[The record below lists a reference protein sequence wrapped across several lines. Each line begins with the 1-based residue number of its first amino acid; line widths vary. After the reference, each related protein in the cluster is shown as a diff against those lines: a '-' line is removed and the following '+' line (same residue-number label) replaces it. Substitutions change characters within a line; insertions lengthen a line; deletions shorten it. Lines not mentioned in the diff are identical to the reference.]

1 LPDSSFLRR
10 LPGLPALLAV
20 LALVGAV
27 YFYFAGES
35 ATLPVQ
41 LVPHLAPVPLV
52 LDSVAVGSAR
62 LPLPVSGFLT
72 TLTHDVGGPYTQPLA
87 AGLWL
92 GVLALALAGW
102 LAVVSMLAR
111 PAFLAG
117 TVPVVFLLMSLNAD
131 ALGIFSESKQYFLYL
146 TLALLGAAALSLQAF
161 GDRVRA
167 VWRVAIFLLLIGG
180 LVALLLARSLLPLA
194 ETALHLAAYATPAGA
209 VLVALLIV
217 WVGVENIRALLWFN
231 TQAER
236 PEGRFGLLPFVLASL
251 LYLGVLGLYY
261 WNDGVLALGGGLHLD
276 PLVLLLPAV
285 LMGGLGLRER
295 APSYT
300 GWLPLAAARVLYW
313 LLVALAAAA
322 LGYALATANAPL
334 LAAARAFTGRALGLL
349 GAAFLLYVLV
359 NFGGLIRQ
367 RLAVHRVVFEPRRLP
382 FYTVYILGL
391 AGLFLFELRNN
402 WPLLD
407 LVQAGQYNQLGDLAR
422 QQSEA
427 RPDDLPLALLSE
439 RYYAESGDVLDR
451 FNRTAQ
457 LGRAALYHFRD
468 QRQNELNAL
477 RRALKRQPDAKIS
490 LKLNALLTEPA
501 DFFDALE
508 VMRQARRTAP
518 GNFALA
524 SDLAQLFTRSALTDS
539 VAFYLDKAERLR
551 PNSYVSRTNQL
562 GFLLSQGLLP
572 AAEKLAADS
581 KASPAEPGLRA
592 NKELLR
598 LLKSPLQRT
607 NDKAV
612 ISVAIN
618 LGAPTTIDLDG
629 ATFSE
634 VYHSALSQVRDGS
647 PAGDA
652 QWVAALGRLAERPAN
667 EPYYEQIL
675 FLQALLRHA
684 AGEELA
690 ARQTLAPLTV
700 GTTASAGYYQYV
712 LGLWQLQQEQ
722 YATAADQLA
731 LAAQHGFREAV
742 PAQLLAGYI
751 GYRGVDSTLAIQR
764 RIKAQTDSAV
774 KHTVVRLVGQAEE
787 GEGIQAGRWAQRI
800 NGMTDATQVEGWLR
814 AWANRLPAGGELYGK
829 ALVAKL
835 RKQPAVERRLYSQLV
850 REAPFNEAAMLAAAR
865 YFTAQKA
872 YTEAYDALNRGLTE
886 NPASLPLQRAYAL
899 AAADAGLAEL
909 GQTTLD
915 QLRPRLS
922 PAEYA
927 NLLADYARRRAAHA
941 AASAAFDQPPL
952 PVR

>member
-1 LPDSSFLRR
+1 LPEFSFLRR
-10 LPGLPALLAV
+10 LPGLPALLAL
-20 LALVGAV
+20 LALAGAV
-27 YFYFAGES
+27 YFYFAGEG

-52 LDSVAVGSAR
+52 LDSVAAGPAR
-62 LPLPVSGFLT
+62 LPLPVSGFIT
-72 TLTHDVGGPYTQPLA
+72 TLTHTVGGPYTQPLA

-146 TLALLGAAALSLQAF
+146 TLVLLGAAALGLQAF

-167 VWRVAIFLLLIGG
+167 VRRVAVFLALIGG
-180 LVALLLARSLLPLA
+180 LVALLLARTQLPLP

-209 VLVALLIV
+209 VLVALLIG

-251 LYLGVLGLYY
+251 LYLGALGLYY

-285 LMGGLGLRER
+285 LMGGLGLGTR
-295 APSYT
+295 APSYA
-300 GWLPLAAARVLYW
+300 GWLPYAAARVLYW
-313 LLVALAAAA
+313 LLVAAAAAA

-457 LGRAALYHFRD
+457 LGRAALYRFRD

-508 VMRQARRTAP
+508 VMRQARRAAP

-551 PNSYVSRTNQL
+551 PSSYVSRTNQL

-572 AAEKLAADS
+572 AAQKLAADS
-581 KASPAEPGLRA
+581 KATPAEPGLLA
-592 NKELLR
+592 NKELLT
-598 LLKSPLQRT
+598 LLGSAKSST
-607 NDKAV
+607 GNAGTET
-612 ISVAIN
+612 SA
-618 LGAPTTIDLDG
+618 APATTDLDG
-629 ATFSE
+629 AAFAQL
-634 VYHSALSQVRDGS
+634 YH
-647 PAGDA
+647 
-652 QWVAALGRLAERPAN
+652 AALGQVRHATPAAAAQWTAALARLAERPAN
-667 EPYYEQIL
+667 EPYYEQLL

-684 AGEELA
+684 AGQELA
-690 ARQTLAPLTV
+690 ARQTLAPLTA
-700 GTTASAGYYQYV
+700 GTGRAARYYQYI
-712 LGLWQLQQEQ
+712 LGLWQLQQQQ
-722 YATAADQLA
+722 YATAASLLAPAGGQPLEAPLAYAWALA
-731 LAAQHGFREAV
+731 LAGQLDSARAEYRRLAARPAPFQAAAM
-742 PAQLLAGYI
+742 AQL
-751 GYRGVDSTLAIQR
+751 
-764 RIKAQTDSAV
+764 
-774 KHTVVRLVGQAEE
+774 GQALRQPASLVASASPAPVGSSEL
-787 GEGIQAGRWAQRI
+787 AAAQKAE
-800 NGMTDATQVEGWLR
+800 ATQK
-814 AWANRLPAGGELYGK
+814 LPEATRRYQ
-829 ALVAKL
+829 ALV
-835 RKQPAVERRLYSQLV
+835 QQE
-850 REAPFNEAAMLAAAR
+850 PFNEAAVLAAAR

-899 AAADAGLAEL
+899 AAADAGLADL
-909 GQTTLD
+909 GQTTLE

>member
-1 LPDSSFLRR
+1 MPEFSFLRR
-10 LPGLPALLAV
+10 LPGLPALLAL
-20 LALVGAV
+20 LALAGAV
-27 YFYFAGES
+27 YFYFTGES

-52 LDSVAVGSAR
+52 LDSVAVGPAR
-62 LPLPVSGFLT
+62 LALPVSGFLT
-72 TLTHDVGGPYTQPLA
+72 TLTHDVGGPYTQPLV

-117 TVPVVFLLMSLNAD
+117 TVPVVFLLMSLNSD

-146 TLALLGAAALSLQAF
+146 ALALLGAAALGLQAF

-167 VWRVAIFLLLIGG
+167 VWRVVIFLVIMGG
-180 LVALLLARSLLPLA
+180 LVALLLARTKLPLA

-209 VLVALLIV
+209 ALVAALIV
-217 WVGVENIRALLWFN
+217 WVGVENVRALLWFN

-251 LYLGVLGLYY
+251 LYLGALGLYY
-261 WNDGVLALGGGLHLD
+261 WNDGTLALGGGLHLD
-276 PLVLLLPAV
+276 PLVLLLPAI
-285 LMGGLGLRER
+285 LMAGLGLRER
-295 APSYT
+295 APSYG
-300 GWLPLAAARVLYW
+300 GWLPYAAAQPLYW
-313 LLVALAAAA
+313 LLVAAATAA
-322 LGYALATANAPL
+322 LGYALATANASL
-334 LAAARAFTGRALGLL
+334 LAAARAFSGRALGLL

-359 NFGGLIRQ
+359 NFGSLIRQ
-367 RLAVHRVVFEPRRLP
+367 RLPVHRVVFEPRRLP

-422 QQSEA
+422 QQSES
-427 RPDDLPLALLSE
+427 RPEDLPLALLAE

-451 FNRTAQ
+451 FSRTAQ
-457 LGRAALYHFRD
+457 LGRAALYRFRD

-508 VMRQARRTAP
+508 VMRQARRAAP

-524 SDLAQLFTRSALTDS
+524 SDMAQLFTRSALTDS
-539 VAFYLDKAERLR
+539 VAFYLDKAERLK

-562 GFLLSQGLLP
+562 GFLLSQGLVP
-572 AAEKLAADS
+572 AAQKLAADS
-581 KASPAEPGLRA
+581 KATPAEPGLLA
-592 NKELLR
+592 NKELLQ
-598 LLKSPLQRT
+598 LLSNKP
-607 NDKAV
+607 AEPAAPA
-612 ISVAIN
+612 SV
-618 LGAPTTIDLDG
+618 LLDG
-629 ATFSE
+629 ASFAQL
-634 VYHSALSQVRDGS
+634 YH
-647 PAGDA
+647 
-652 QWVAALGRLAERPAN
+652 AALLTARAAQPSACRRLTEALTRLAGYAAN

-684 AGEELA
+684 AGDELA

-700 GTTASAGYYQYV
+700 GATATAGYYQYV

-722 YATAADQLA
+722 YATAASQLA
-731 LAAQHGFREAV
+731 LAAEHGA
-742 PAQLLAGYI
+742 
-751 GYRGVDSTLAIQR
+751 
-764 RIKAQTDSAV
+764 
-774 KHTVVRLVGQAEE
+774 
-787 GEGIQAGRWAQRI
+787 
-800 NGMTDATQVEGWLR
+800 TDARLPR
-814 AWANRLPAGGELYGK
+814 AWALALAGHPDSAQAAYQRLATDPGQARAAARLGLALRAPASLAGQPTAARSGSAELAAARQAEAAGQVAQATRRYQ
-829 ALVAKL
+829 ALVQA
-835 RKQPAVERRLYSQLV
+835 
-850 REAPFNEAAMLAAAR
+850 APFNEAAVLAAAR
-865 YFTAQKA
+865 YFASQKA
-872 YTEAYDALNRGLTE
+872 YTDAYDALNKGLAE
-886 NPASLPLQRAYAL
+886 NPASESLQQAYVL

-909 GQTTLD
+909 GQSVLE

-927 NLLADYARRRAAHA
+927 NLLAQFAARRAAHA
-941 AASAAFDQPPL
+941 AAGAAFDQPPV
-952 PVR
+952 PAR